1 MPLISV
7 ILPCYN
13 VEKLIDRC
21 LTSIV
26 EQTIGVTQLEIICV
40 DDCSTDHT
48 WDKLLAWEE
57 RYPELFMVVKSDENG
72 RQGKARNIGMQYATA
87 QWLGFIDSDD
97 WIEPDYF
104 EILYQYARDS
114 EYDMVCCGH
123 ERDFSA
129 ELTFFEKEKRRTEKE
144 DVIVSVFDDEK
155 RREIIKMP
163 PLGYSAWAKL
173 IRKDFLLDHELLF
186 PEYITYEDAAWG
198 SLFHLYVKNAYIVKE
213 KLYHY
218 YVNADS
224 TVLTTNS
231 NHHLDCIL
239 SQDMLWEEWKK
250 RGFLEK
256 YPKELEVEH
265 IFSGYLAGL
274 KACIFRYEKPDYN
287 YYLLLRH
294 LSYQK
299 VPNFEKND
307 YLKGDKFPELYK
319 VMLQSLKAPLSRPQ
333 FMEFAS
339 YVKRIGL

>member
-1 MPLISV
+1 MALISV

-21 LTSIV
+21 LESIMQ
-26 EQTIGVTQLEIICV
+26 QTIGFSNLEIICV

-48 WDKLLAWEE
+48 WDRLLEWEA
-57 RYPELFMVVKSDENG
+57 RYPEQFVLVQSEENG
-72 RQGKARNIGMQYATA
+72 RQGKARNIGLQYASTP
-87 QWLGFIDSDD
+87 WIGFIDSDD
-97 WIEPDYF
+97 WVEPDYF
-104 EILYQYARDS
+104 EILYSHAAEGAY
-114 EYDMVCCGH
+114 EMICCGH
-123 ERDFSA
+123 ERDFA
-129 ELTFFEKEKRRTEKE
+129 EDLSCFSPETRRTEEE
-144 DVIVSVFDDEK
+144 DVVVSVRTEDE

-173 IRKDFLLDHELLF
+173 IRKEFLIENDLLF

-198 SLFHLYVKNAYIVKE
+198 SLFHLYVKSGYIVKE

-218 YVNADS
+218 YVNESS
-224 TVLTTNS
+224 TVLTANS

-239 SQDMLWEEWKK
+239 SQDMLWDEWQK
-250 RGFLEK
+250 RGFLDR
-256 YPKELEVEH
+256 YHDELEVEH

-294 LSYQK
+294 LSYKK
-299 VPNFEKND
+299 VPDFQENA
-307 YLKGDKFPELYK
+307 YLQSERFPELYK
-319 VMLQSLKAPLSRPQ
+319 IMLQSLKTPLSRPQ

-339 YVKRIGL
+339 YIRKIGL